1 MEAKAEETKT
11 QPVFALVDVNNFYV
25 SCERVFNPKLEGVP
39 MVVLSNNDGCAVA
52 RSAEAKTLGVKMGE
66 PWHKLKDLAKQHGI
80 LAYSSNYTLYGDMS
94 QRAVEVLST
103 FTPNLEVYSVDESF
117 LQIESVLKLYLSAS
131 EMGQKIRERMR
142 QWLGL
147 PVCVGVGPTK
157 TLAKL
162 ANHMAKKMPQFNG
175 VCDLHAIPRAERVR
189 MMAEIDVGEV
199 WGVGRR
205 VAVRLN
211 DMGIYTVLDLRN
223 AKPAEIRK
231 HFNVVLARTC
241 QELRGVPCLELEY
254 VTPDKQQIMSSR
266 SFGQAVTEVSDL
278 CEAISAY
285 VERAAQKLR
294 AQRSLAG
301 GLYVF
306 LRTNPFDPKAAQY
319 SANQHV
325 SFGIPTD
332 DTRLISDLA
341 VQVIKH
347 LFKPGFVYKKAGVM
361 LTGLTEKASYQQDLF
376 ANTEGQE
383 KSTKLMKALD
393 EINGRFG
400 RDSLITASSGFDR
413 SWAMKC
419 GKRSPKYTTAWMDLP
434 FAF

>member
-1 MEAKAEETKT
+1 METKAS
-11 QPVFALVDVNNFYV
+11 PVFVLVDVNNFYV

-52 RSAEAKTLGVKMGE
+52 RSAEAKALGVKMGE

-117 LQIESVLKLYLSAS
+117 LQIESVLKLYSSATA
-131 EMGQKIRERMR
+131 MGQQIRERMR

-147 PVCVGVGPTK
+147 PVCVGIGPTK

-162 ANHMAKKMPQFNG
+162 ANHMAKKMSQFNG
-175 VCDLHAIPRAERVR
+175 VCDLHAITRPERVKL
-189 MMAEIDVGEV
+189 MSEIDVGEV

-211 DMGIYTVLDLRN
+211 EMGIYSVLELRN

-231 HFNVVLARTC
+231 HFNVVLERTC
-241 QELRGVPCLELEY
+241 QELRGVPCLELEDIA
-254 VTPDKQQIMSSR
+254 PDKQQIMSSK
-266 SFGQAVTEVSDL
+266 SFGQPVTEVAHL

-294 AQRSLAG
+294 AQQSLAG

-306 LRTNPFDPKAAQY
+306 LRTNPFDPKAAHY
-319 SANQHV
+319 SANHHV
-325 SFGIPTD
+325 SFGVPTD

-341 VQVIKH
+341 VQVIRH
-347 LFKPGFVYKKAGVM
+347 LYKPGFVYKKAGVM

-376 ANTEGQE
+376 ADTAGQE
-383 KSTKLMKALD
+383 KSSKLMKALD

-400 RDSLITASSGFDR
+400 RDSLICASSGFDR
-413 SWAMKC
+413 RWLMKSSN
-419 GKRSPKYTTAWMDLP
+419 RSPKYTTAWNEIPLVT
-434 FAF
+434 

>member
-1 MEAKAEETKT
+1 METKAS
-11 QPVFALVDVNNFYV
+11 PVFALVDVNNFYV

-52 RSAEAKTLGVKMGE
+52 RSAEAKALGVKMGE
-66 PWHKLKDLAKQHGI
+66 PWHKLKDLARQHGI

-117 LQIESVLKLYLSAS
+117 LQIESVLKLYSSATD
-131 EMGQKIRERMR
+131 MGQQMRERMH

-147 PVCVGVGPTK
+147 PVCVGIGPTK

-175 VCDLHAIPRAERVR
+175 VCDLHAIARPERLKL
-189 MMAEIDVGEV
+189 MAEIDVGEV

-205 VAVRLN
+205 VASRLN
-211 DMGIYTVLDLRN
+211 EMGIYTVLDLRN
-223 AKPAEIRK
+223 FKPAEIRK
-231 HFNVVLARTC
+231 HFNVVLERTC
-241 QELRGVPCLELEY
+241 QELRGVPCLELED
-254 VTPDKQQIMSSR
+254 VAPDRQQIMSSK
-266 SFGQAVTEVSDL
+266 SFGQPVTEVADL
-278 CEAISAY
+278 CEAISTY

-294 AQRSLAG
+294 VQKSLAG

-306 LRTNPFDPKAAQY
+306 LRTNPFDPKASQY
-319 SANQHV
+319 SANHHV
-325 SFGIPTD
+325 SFGVPTD
-332 DTRLISDLA
+332 DTMLISDLA
-341 VQVIKH
+341 MQVIKH

-361 LTGLTEKASYQQDLF
+361 LTGLTEKATYQHDLF
-376 ANTEGQE
+376 ADTVEQD
-383 KSTKLMKALD
+383 KSAKLMKALD

-400 RDSLITASSGFDR
+400 RDSLICASSGFDR
-413 SWAMKC
+413 RWGVKC
-419 GKRSPKYTTAWMDLP
+419 GNRSPKYTTAWLELP
-434 FAF
+434 CVL